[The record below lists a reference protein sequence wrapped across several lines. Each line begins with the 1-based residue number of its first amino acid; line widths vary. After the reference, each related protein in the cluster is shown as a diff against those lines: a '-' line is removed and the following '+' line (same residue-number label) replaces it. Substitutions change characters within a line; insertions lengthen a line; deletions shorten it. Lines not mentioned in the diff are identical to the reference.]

1 MFENLIDIKE
11 FFIKIPICGLVEKI
25 NSKERITLNIKKE
38 TKQLNYL
45 IDNFDKDKCYKF
57 ISVKGGFS
65 SIAFINWVADHE
77 IIEELFV
84 SSLAVGKKHI
94 ENLDH
99 LHTAGKIKNANF
111 ILGVIFKDSN
121 IDKNKYSYFQVFDNI
136 CEKNGWKYKLTN
148 NHSKVILMRTDKN
161 YYVLETSSNLNEN
174 PKMEQFSFE
183 SNKKLYEFYYNFFIE
198 VLKC

>member
-45 IDNFDKDKCYKF
+45 IDNFDKNKCYKF

-65 SIAFINWVADHE
+65 SIAFINWVAE
-77 IIEELFV
+77 REAIEELFV

-99 LHTAGKIKNANF
+99 LHAEGKIKNANF

-121 IDKNKYSYFQVFDNI
+121 IDKNKYSYFCAFDNI
-136 CEKNGWKYKLTN
+136 CKKNGWQYKLTN
-148 NHSKVILMRTDKN
+148 NHSKIILMRTDKN
-161 YYVLETSSNLNEN
+161 YYVVETSSNLNEN

-183 SNKKLYEFYYNFFIE
+183 CDKKLYEFYYNFFIE